1 MKNKK
6 IIRLAES
13 DLHNIIK
20 TSVEWKIIRENHNDA
35 SDIDEFNQLRKILG
49 DDTIISELVNYMSGD
64 EFEDFINH
72 IKRYYDL

>member
-1 MKNKK
+1 MG
-6 IIRLAES
+6 
-13 DLHNIIK
+13 
-20 TSVEWKIIRENHNDA
+20 KIIREDHNDA
-35 SDIDEFNQLRKILG
+35 SDIDEFNQLREILG

>member
-20 TSVEWKIIRENHNDA
+20 KSVEKIIREDHNDA